1 MIELLLI
8 SILIFAPIARGAVRI
23 WAYGPVYIL
32 TFAAFLIYI
41 SKQLTYGQIKIKRT
55 SLDVPILLFFMLSL
69 VTIFRSGYIYGSVME
84 IIRFVI
90 LGLIFYLVVNCMT
103 IEKQIKRV
111 LNLILAAGT
120 GIALFGILQY
130 LGVLDKSWWDKPLF
144 LSATYVNHNHFAGL
158 MELTIPLSIGMAFSE
173 KDMGKKSLY
182 IYCFLILSTAFILS
196 MSRGGWISLAA
207 AMTFMTFMIFKKSR
221 NKSIFF
227 MFVLFVVIFGV
238 FVLNTTYLD
247 SLLRRLSSYRELD
260 FEGRLEIW
268 KGTLGVIKNN
278 WLLGT
283 GPGTFIYNFPRYRPA
298 GFNVFANYAHND
310 YLQIASEMGIFALCL
325 MVFIISGIVKKAL
338 ATHRIAMSSFK
349 SWISLSLATGILSL
363 SIHGLGDFN
372 FYIPANAIIF
382 TVFSGLVFN
391 ISSRKEKERSHLV
404 LKIDPL
410 ARRFFKP
417 LTAIAVTISIVFISA
432 ALAAEICSTASDRA
446 IIRNDLAK
454 AERLSIAAMRLCRFN
469 HSYPY
474 RLANVYNKKAQ
485 TMADGREYIG
495 RSVEMYKE
503 ALDLNPIDAWSWIE
517 LAEGYYQLSRSSLI
531 NTKFLKSADT
541 SYRKA
546 IDLDPLNWYYLKRHA
561 GFLLNTGNARL
572 SSEVYKRVSA
582 AMSESEG
589 RLSIAKTFIDEG
601 SYEDM
606 ADMAFAA
613 QDINKAMAYY
623 EMAEAIRGD
632 NENAKLGQIRCCL
645 KRSLVKDALLKYRK
659 LEFSARRKS
668 LFFASMGES
677 YLNKGYIET
686 AERFLEK
693 SRTLDSENPEA
704 YQLAYKI
711 SKKTARVHDHES
723 EIYRIVDFNRIP
735 IAVDLKTGSLYLR
748 FDIKK
753 DMCEKGEF
761 GIDMFLPAGMYE
773 FKVKA
778 RGEDSSDTWPHMIV
792 KFNNKDAMDI
802 YVSDDWK
809 EYSGIIIVDSCSN
822 RFGIVFDNDYYDEKS
837 MKDRNLYIDGISLRT
852 L

>member
-1 MIELLLI
+1 MIELLLN

-23 WAYGPVYIL
+23 WAYASVYIIIL
-32 TFAAFLIYI
+32 AAFLIYI
-41 SKQLTYGQIKIKRT
+41 FKQLTYGEIRIKRT
-55 SLDVPILLFFMLSL
+55 PLDAPILLFFILSL
-69 VTIFRSGYIYGSVME
+69 IAVFRSDYIYGSVME
-84 IIRFVI
+84 IARFII
-90 LGLIFYLVVNCMT
+90 LGLVFYLVVNCIT
-103 IEKQIKRV
+103 IEKQIKRI
-111 LNLILAAGT
+111 LNLILVTGT
-120 GIALFGILQY
+120 GIAMFGILQY

-158 MELTIPLSIGMAFSE
+158 TGLVIPLSIGMALSE

-182 IYCFLILSTAFILS
+182 IYCFLVLCIAFLLS

-207 AMTFMTFMIFKKSR
+207 AMGFMTVMIFKKNR
-221 NKSIFF
+221 NRSILF
-227 MFVLFVVIFGV
+227 MFVLLAVIFGV
-238 FVLNTTYLD
+238 FVLNTTYLE
-247 SLLRRLSSYRELD
+247 SLLRRLSSYGELD

-325 MVFIISGIVKKAL
+325 MLFIISVIVKKAL
-338 ATHRIAMSSFK
+338 TTHRIARSSFK
-349 SWISLSLATGILSL
+349 SWISLSLAAGILSM

-372 FYIPANAIIF
+372 FYIPANVIIF
-382 TVFSGLVFN
+382 VVFSGLVFN
-391 ISSRKEKERSHLV
+391 ISSKKEKDLPQLV
-404 LKIDPL
+404 LRIDPPV
-410 ARRFFKP
+410 RRFFKP
-417 LTAIAVTISIVFISA
+417 LAAVVIITSIVFISA

-446 IIRNDLAK
+446 IIRNDLAE
-454 AERLSIAAMRLCRFN
+454 AERLSIAATRLCRFN

-474 RLANVYNKKAQ
+474 RLANIYTKKAQ
-485 TMADGREYIG
+485 TMADGREYINK
-495 RSVEMYKE
+495 SVEGYKKS
-503 ALDLNPIDAWSWIE
+503 LDLNPVDAWSWIE
-517 LAEGYYQLSRSSLI
+517 LADSYYQLSRSSLT
-531 NTKFLKSADT
+531 NVKFLKLADSA
-541 SYRKA
+541 YKEA
-546 IDLDPLNWYYLKRHA
+546 IELDPSNWYYLKRHA

-589 RLSIAKTFIDEG
+589 RLSIAETFMDEG

-606 ADMAFAA
+606 ADLAFAA
-613 QDINKAMAYY
+613 RDINKAMAYY
-623 EMAEAIRGD
+623 EMAEAIRED
-632 NENAKLGQIRCCL
+632 NENAKLGQVRCYL
-645 KRSLVKDALLKYRK
+645 KRFLIKDALLKYRK
-659 LEFSARRKS
+659 LRFSARRKS
-668 LFFASMGES
+668 LLFTSLGEY
-677 YLNKGYIET
+677 YLNKGYVGT

-693 SRTLDSENPEA
+693 SRVVDPRNPEV

-711 SKKTARVHDHES
+711 SKKIVRAHDHDS
-723 EIYRIVDFNRIP
+723 EIYRILDFNRIP
-735 IAVDLKTGSLYLR
+735 VTSDLKTGGFELR

-809 EYSGIIIVDSCSN
+809 EYSGIIIVDSSSN
-822 RFGIVFDNDYYDEKS
+822 RFGIVFDNDYYDEGS
-837 MKDRNLYIDGISLRT
+837 MKDRNLYIDGISLRA